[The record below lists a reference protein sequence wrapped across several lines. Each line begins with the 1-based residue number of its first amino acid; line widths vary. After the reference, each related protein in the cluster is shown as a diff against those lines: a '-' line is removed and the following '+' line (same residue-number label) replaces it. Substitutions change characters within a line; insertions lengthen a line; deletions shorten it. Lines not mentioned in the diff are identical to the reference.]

1 MNPIENEQL
10 CTVTSQCLRNG
21 VGSLSSL
28 PGLLK
33 KIIQTKAWEERQVS
47 GGKIIRLKSLMEL
60 ITAKP
65 RDGWGEDPEKIKA
78 VIKDDPEALAMF
90 RDAMKGQEGGDKRSR
105 DATTSNNVTGEEAV
119 TGNSKAYTLSRL
131 QKESPELFEAVCRK
145 DLSANAAAIKAGFRK
160 KPNPEEVCIKAFR
173 KSENRVMAIRSIVK
187 ELTGQEREMLIEMLS
202 GKDE

>member
-90 RDAMKGQEGGDKRSR
+90 RDAMKHVNQHDMPNDNIMRQAQEQG
-105 DATTSNNVTGEEAV
+105 T
-119 TGNSKAYTLSRL
+119 SKAYTLSRL

-145 DLSANAAAIKAGFRK
+145 ELSANAAAIKAGFRK

-187 ELTGQEREMLIEMLS
+187 ELTGQERELLIEMLS

>member
-1 MNPIENEQL
+1 MNAIENEQL

-47 GGKIIRLKSLMEL
+47 GGKIIRLKSLLEL

-90 RDAMKGQEGGDKRSR
+90 CEAMKHVNQHDLPVDNINGQTR
-105 DATTSNNVTGEEAV
+105 DTG
-119 TGNSKAYTLSRL
+119 TSKAYTLSRL

-145 DLSANAAAIKAGFRK
+145 ELSANAAAIKAGFRK

-187 ELTGQEREMLIEMLS
+187 ELTGQERQLLIKMLS
-202 GKDE
+202 GEGD